1 MIQPCVGAV
10 GYFTMAAPSIADC
23 NVSAATKFSVMATD
37 DRTFTTACHLKWKH
51 HLIWGLA
58 KCDLVSA
65 PALGHHNRLAL
76 SLKEVERDAALSDG
90 FGGDGRP
97 FLAKPVRNRPLGTLR
112 RGFPLG
118 ERRRDLNKKK
128 L

>member
-1 MIQPCVGAV
+1 METPFETVTSKMRPR
-10 GYFTMAAPSIADC
+10 F
-23 NVSAATKFSVMATD
+23 
-37 DRTFTTACHLKWKH
+37 
-51 HLIWGLA
+51 
-58 KCDLVSA
+58 SA

-97 FLAKPVRNRPLGTLR
+97 LLAKPVRNRPLGTLG